1 MYINIKIE
9 YLIIRTGLTYGA
21 GVVHLTLLSVDQ
33 LEVDLLQGRGHPL
46 RAQVRAVREAGPL
59 PPSSWAA
66 VPDYLSWTNAVSRE
80 EVVSIWSAKYTR
92 VIQQIS

>member
-9 YLIIRTGLTYGA
+9 YLIIRTGLTYSA

-46 RAQVRAVREAGPL
+46 RAQVLAVREAGPL
-59 PPSSWAA
+59 PPSS
-66 VPDYLSWTNAVSRE
+66 
-80 EVVSIWSAKYTR
+80 
-92 VIQQIS
+92 